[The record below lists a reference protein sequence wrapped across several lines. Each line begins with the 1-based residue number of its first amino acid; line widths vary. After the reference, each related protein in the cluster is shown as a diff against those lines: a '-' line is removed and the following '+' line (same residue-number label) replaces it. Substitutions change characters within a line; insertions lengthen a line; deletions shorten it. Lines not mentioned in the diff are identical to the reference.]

1 MKPTPRALT
10 LVSLLLS
17 ACVNGSLAPSG
28 TGHPSASPSAHESTG
43 EPGAT
48 AEGTPAPAAHS
59 AGALARD
66 GIAEVVTDDLVV
78 RSLPEIS
85 AQSIIAPI
93 PLSKGKLL
101 FVLDGPVVK
110 SGFEWYRVA
119 PFDEFLSDTASEPL
133 KPGWVAA
140 GRSGEVWIAP
150 WTGRCPEPTLDDIR
164 GRSPYLALA
173 CFGNDELALQGILG
187 DCGDFVPGIVEPM
200 WLANHYCWL
209 LSFDRAAG
217 PFDGWIV
224 HQEGAILNELDKVAK
239 GVALRVLG
247 HFDDPAAQTCIE
259 FTPLP
264 GVPPTPPELVVL
276 YCRIQFAATD
286 ITEIPAP

>member
-28 TGHPSASPSAHESTG
+28 AGHPSASASAHESTG

-48 AEGTPAPAAHS
+48 ANDTPAPTAHS

-78 RSLPEIS
+78 RSLPQIS

-101 FVLDGPVVK
+101 FVLDGPVVADNY
-110 SGFEWYRVA
+110 EWYHVA
-119 PFDEFLSDTASEPL
+119 PFDEYLSDIGAEAP

-140 GRSGEVWIAP
+140 GANGEVWIAP
-150 WTGRCPEPTLDDIR
+150 WTGRCPESTLDEIR
-164 GRSPYLALA
+164 GRSQYMALA
-173 CFGNDELALQGILG
+173 CFGDDELTLQGTLG
-187 DCGDFVPGIVEPM
+187 DCSDFVPGIVEPM
-200 WLANHYCWL
+200 WLANHHCWL
-209 LSFDRAAG
+209 LSFNLAAG
-217 PFDGWIV
+217 PFAGWLLHQDGEV
-224 HQEGAILNELDKVAK
+224 LDSLAK
-239 GVALRVLG
+239 GVAIRVVG
-247 HFDDPAAQTCIE
+247 HFDDPAAQACVE
-259 FTPLP
+259 FTSLQ
-264 GVPPTPPELVVL
+264 GQEPTPPELVVL
-276 YCRIQFAATD
+276 YCRTQFAATD
-286 ITEIPAP
+286 VTEITAP